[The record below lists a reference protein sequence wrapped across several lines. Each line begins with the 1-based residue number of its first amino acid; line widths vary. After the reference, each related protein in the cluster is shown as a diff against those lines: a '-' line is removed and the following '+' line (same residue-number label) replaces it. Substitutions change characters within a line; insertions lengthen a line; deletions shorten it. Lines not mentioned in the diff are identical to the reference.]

1 MTALLSQLDTSSET
15 YASNRDHQLEV
26 LDRLDEQLELA
37 IAGGGERYQQ
47 RHRDRG
53 KLPVRERIELL
64 LDPDSPFLEL
74 SPLAAWGTQF
84 TVGASEVTGIGVVSG
99 VECVVIAH
107 DPSVR
112 GGAMNPYSL
121 RKTLR
126 ALEIARINRLPVIN
140 LVESGGADL
149 PTQAELFVPAGRI
162 FHELTELSSMAI
174 PTVALVFGNS
184 TAGGAYVP
192 GMCDYA
198 VLVDRQAKVFLG
210 GPPLVKMATGEDAD
224 DEALGGAEM
233 HSRVSGLSDYFAA
246 DEYDAIRLGRQ
257 IMSRINWRK
266 LGPAPAP
273 NPAPPRYDPDEI
285 LGILP
290 PDPKV
295 PFDPR
300 EILART
306 VDGSDFDEYKP
317 LYGTSLVTGWASI
330 HGYPVGVLAN
340 HRGVL
345 FSEEAKKASEFILL
359 ANQSDTPLI
368 FLQNTTGYMVGTDY
382 EQRGIIKDG
391 AKMINA
397 VTNSAVPHLT
407 INMASSFGAGN
418 YGMSGRAYD
427 PRMMFAWPSA
437 KLAVMGAAQ
446 LAGVMSIVGRASA
459 ESQGKPFDEEAD
471 AERTRAIEAQI
482 EAESDSFAVSGRLYD
497 DGIVDPRDTRT
508 VLGLSLS
515 AVHSTTV
522 AGRRGFGVFRM

>member
-1 MTALLSQLDTSSET
+1 MAVLNSLLDTASET
-15 YASNRDHQLEV
+15 YIGNRKTQLELV
-26 LDRLDEQLELA
+26 AALEEQLELV
-37 IAGGGERYQQ
+37 IAGGGERYVQ

-53 KLPVRERIELL
+53 KLPVRERLALL

-74 SPLAAWGTQF
+74 SALAAWGTDF
-84 TVGASEVTGIGVVSG
+84 TVGASVLTGIGVVSG
-99 VECVVIAH
+99 VECLIIGH
-107 DPSVR
+107 DPTVR

-126 ALEIARINRLPVIN
+126 ALEIARLNRLPVIN

-149 PTQAELFVPAGRI
+149 PTQADLFVPAGRI

-210 GPPLVKMATGEDAD
+210 GPPLVKMATGETAD
-224 DEALGGAEM
+224 DESLGGADM
-233 HSRVSGLSDYFAA
+233 HSRVSGLSDHFAT
-246 DEYDAIRLGRQ
+246 DERDAIRLGRE
-257 IMSRINWRK
+257 IVSRFHWRK
-266 LGPAPAP
+266 LGPPPSSHAPEP
-273 NPAPPRYDPDEI
+273 LYDPEEI

-290 PDPKV
+290 PDTKV

-300 EILART
+300 EVLART
-306 VDGSDFDEYKP
+306 VDGSEFDEYKP
-317 LYGTSLVTGWASI
+317 LYGTSLVTGWANI
-330 HGYPVGVLAN
+330 HGFPVGVLAN

-345 FSEEAKKASEFILL
+345 FSEEAKKATEFILL
-359 ANQSDTPLI
+359 ANQTDTPLV
-368 FLQNTTGYMVGTDY
+368 FLQNTTGYMVGIDY
-382 EQRGIIKDG
+382 EQGGIIKDG

-397 VTNSAVPHLT
+397 VTNSGVPHLT

-427 PRMMFAWPSA
+427 PRLMFAWPGA

-459 ESQGKPFDEEAD
+459 TSQGKPFDEEAD
-471 AERTRAIEAQI
+471 AARTRTIEAQI
-482 EAESDSFAVSGRLYD
+482 EAESHSFYISGRIYD

-508 VLGLSLS
+508 VLGMSLS
-515 AVHSTTV
+515 AVHSNTV